1 MNWLIKSGEK
11 TLSDITLGSGTWG
24 NFSESEFEYYTNIS
38 KSVATKSSQRGTRI
52 ASGAYEGAKANN
64 IYDLSGNVNECSFIM
79 REENYR
85 YLLGGDYFNKGFQV
99 YADSE
104 TYSGAY
110 HEYNIDRVGFRNTL
124 YIR

>member
-1 MNWLIKSGEK
+1 MYIFLLVELCRWK
-11 TLSDITLGSGTWG
+11 
-24 NFSESEFEYYTNIS
+24 YTRN
-38 KSVATKSSQRGTRI
+38 
-52 ASGAYEGAKANN
+52 YPDEGAKANN
-64 IYDLSGNVNECSFIM
+64 IYDLSGNVNECSFIR

-85 YLLGGDYFNKGFQV
+85 YLLGGDYFDKGFQV